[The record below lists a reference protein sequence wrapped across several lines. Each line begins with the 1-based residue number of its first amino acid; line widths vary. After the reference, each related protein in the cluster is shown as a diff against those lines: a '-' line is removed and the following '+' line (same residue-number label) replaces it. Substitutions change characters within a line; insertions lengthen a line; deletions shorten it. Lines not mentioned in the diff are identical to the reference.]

1 MTTFAVV
8 KTRDDVAAFEVL
20 TRALVGISLESLDV
34 LDGQVSLP
42 QFRLLLTLAGLGRVP
57 STKLAGELR
66 QGASAVT
73 RTVDRLAKAGLV
85 ERGTDE
91 RNRSVVTLDV
101 TERGRRLVTDVLDR
115 RHEMLAAVLDR
126 MSPEHHAAAVETAV
140 EFCRNSD
147 HVPAVGAAGPLP
159 L

>member
-1 MTTFAVV
+1 M
-8 KTRDDVAAFEVL
+8 KTREDVAAFEVL

-34 LDGQVSLP
+34 LDGRVSLP

-57 STKLAGELR
+57 STRLAAELR

-85 ERGTDE
+85 ARGTDE
-91 RNRSVVTLDV
+91 RNRSIVTLQV
-101 TERGRRLVTDVLDR
+101 TELGRQLVTDVLER
-115 RHEMLAAVLDR
+115 RHALLAEVLDR
-126 MSPEHHAAAVETAV
+126 MTPAHHDAAVEVAV